1 MKQQPHLFVDCDV
14 LVYRICFGCRGYDL
28 SEVTSVLDQTLY
40 KIVER
45 FNIPYTLVISS
56 TEKTFRHDIAVTAPY
71 KGTRKSEKPEYY
83 NEVRQYLVERWDAVV
98 APTGIEADDY
108 IGIHSNRKSII
119 ASIDKDLLM
128 LPVAFYYHIPVKGDW
143 TLKKVKRN
151 MYYFWW
157 QMLVGDTADNIIGLK
172 GIGEKK
178 ATALLKGVK
187 LKDMKS
193 VVMKAYE
200 AEFGERA
207 QARFHENGQLLWIL
221 RHPKKSYL
229 DYI

>member
-14 LVYRICFGCRGYDL
+14 LVYRHCFGCKGYDL
-28 SEVTSVLDQTLY
+28 PEVCKVFDQTLY
-40 KIVER
+40 KIIER

-56 TEKTFRHDIAVTAPY
+56 TEKTFRHDIAITAPY
-71 KGTRKSEKPEYY
+71 KGTRKAEKPEWY
-83 NEVRQYLVERWDAVV
+83 NEVRQYLLEQWNAVL
-98 APTGIEADDY
+98 APAGIEADDY

-128 LPVAFYYHIPVKGDW
+128 LPVAFYYHIPAKGEW
-143 TLKKVKRN
+143 TLKKIKRN
-151 MYYFWW
+151 IYYFWW

-178 ATALLKGVK
+178 ATDLLKGVK
-187 LKDMKS
+187 LKDMEA
-193 VVMKAYE
+193 VVRKEYLR
-200 AEFGERA
+200 EFGELS
-207 QARFHENGQLLWIL
+207 QARFHENAQLLWIL
-221 RHPKKSYL
+221 RHPEKTYL